1 MTKAQLLDA
10 VTKKVEGLTKKQAG
24 EVVDAVFEVLT
35 FALCDESVDLK
46 DRRITYNG
54 FGTFAVKE
62 VAARSGRNPRTNEPI
77 EIKAS
82 KKVTFKAAP
91 KLKVAING
99 EDADIDDEEAPV
111 EVKKDAKKADK
122 KDAAPAKKAASKKAK
137 K

>member
-35 FALCDESVDLK
+35 LALCDESVELK

-99 EDADIDDEEAPV
+99 EDADIEEEAPV
-111 EVKKDAKKADK
+111 EVKKEAK
-122 KDAAPAKKAASKKAK
+122 KDAAPAKKAGCKKAK